1 MLKQIGLLD
10 VKHVPESFKTK
21 EDGREREVKQLPVLG
36 AEAARS
42 VVDEKRG
49 KSNRLIKD
57 W

>member
-1 MLKQIGLLD
+1 MKQIGLLD

-21 EDGREREVKQLPVLG
+21 EEGREEEVKQLPVLG